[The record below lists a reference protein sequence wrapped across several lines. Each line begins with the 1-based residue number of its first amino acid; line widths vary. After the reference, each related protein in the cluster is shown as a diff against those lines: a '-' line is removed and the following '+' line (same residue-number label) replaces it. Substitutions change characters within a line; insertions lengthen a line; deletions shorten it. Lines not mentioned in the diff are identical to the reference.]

1 MARELLWMP
10 AHDPASSKF
19 SEHHRHCCRD
29 IAWVEARMEG
39 EGHSYRS
46 PFGELTG
53 ANPQFDSV
61 GCA

>member
-46 PFGELTG
+46 PFAVRRSG
-53 ANPQFDSV
+53 S
-61 GCA
+61 